1 MKKAVRA
8 LPKGGIADALAA
20 ATSLKKSECS
30 KVLDALAEVA
40 TTEVGK
46 GKFVIPGLVMLKK
59 KTKPAR
65 AAGTR
70 LMFGKTV
77 KVKAQKAKT
86 IVKAYCD
93 KADVRED
100 SEGEGTESKD
110 DCEGLLRQGFEGQH
124 LRCWRELRGLTK
136 RHRLSVFRGRRLT
149 EPLEIIFAA
158 INCS

>member
-1 MKKAVRA
+1 MGYHRVHLLQTLHVAMAKAMKAMKVMKKKAAMKAMKAMKKKAVRA

-86 IVKAYCD
+86 IVKAYCV
-93 KADVRED
+93 KALKD
-100 SEGEGTESKD
+100 S
-110 DCEGLLRQGFEGQH
+110 
-124 LRCWRELRGLTK
+124 
-136 RHRLSVFRGRRLT
+136 
-149 EPLEIIFAA
+149 I
-158 INCS
+158 